1 MLLFVKNVAFLGN
14 KNIRK
19 SVLQKRL
26 QYTLNIISSPAP
38 KGFPFSWIPGTRR
51 CRRDAH
57 GRGRGSPRCV
67 YYRLLL
73 F

>member
-1 MLLFVKNVAFLGN
+1 MLLFVKNVAFWD
-14 KNIRK
+14 KIIRK
-19 SVLQKRL
+19 SVLQKNDL

-38 KGFPFSWIPGTRR
+38 EGFPFSWIPGTRR